1 MELYTEAYI
10 EFVELC
16 RKFNI
21 YNIYNINMW
30 IYKIMNNGY
39 KWSNTYKVRKVTW
52 VMVLKLSKKVYF
64 LQFCVDSSKK
74 SKSAKTIY
82 I

>member
-1 MELYTEAYI
+1 
-10 EFVELC
+10 
-16 RKFNI
+16 
-21 YNIYNINMW
+21 
-30 IYKIMNNGY
+30 MNSGY
-39 KWSNTYKVRKVTW
+39 KWSNTYKMRKVTW

-74 SKSAKTIY
+74 PKSAKAIY